1 MRYCILYSTLQLDD
15 KYFNQQHMT
24 IEFVGNSVNSFVII
38 IQKILDVTNANNC
51 CIVLEI
57 DNI

>member
-1 MRYCILYSTLQLDD
+1 
-15 KYFNQQHMT
+15 MT

-51 CIVLEI
+51 RIVLEI